1 MPDCA
6 VGAQWKLTSEWNW
19 VNRILAR
26 GPRFDARTLVMETG
40 TRMALAVVR
49 YQIDTAA
56 SRFTVQAFATG
67 LLSSFGH
74 NPKIGIRDC
83 EGEIQ
88 FVSETHEKALFRMI
102 VRTGAMEVLDEMKS
116 DDRKKLEQTMYEEV
130 LEVQQFPTAG
140 YESKQIT
147 IQKLSDDLLVAHVS
161 GELSFHGATQSL
173 SFDARVTRMGTM
185 LRISG
190 EFPLRQ
196 SDYGIKPVSFAGGA
210 LRLKDEVKFNF
221 ELVARMQQ
229 ESGASV

>member
-1 MPDCA
+1 M
-6 VGAQWKLTSEWNW
+6 Q
-19 VNRILAR
+19 
-26 GPRFDARTLVMETG
+26 TG
-40 TRMALAVVR
+40 TQLGLATVR
-49 YQIDTAA
+49 YAIDTSS

-67 LLSSFGH
+67 MLSAFGH
-74 NPKIGIRDC
+74 NPKIGIRDY

-88 FVSETHEKALFRMI
+88 FVPETYDKAMVRVT

-130 LEVQQFPTAG
+130 LEVQRFPTAS

-147 IQKLSDDLLVAHVS
+147 VQKLSDDLLVAHAT
-161 GELSFHGATQSL
+161 GELSFHGATQAH

-190 EFPLRQ
+190 EFSLRQ
-196 SDYGIKPVSFAGGA
+196 SDYGINPVSLAAGT

-221 ELVARMQQ
+221 ELAARMQ
-229 ESGASV
+229 EELGASG